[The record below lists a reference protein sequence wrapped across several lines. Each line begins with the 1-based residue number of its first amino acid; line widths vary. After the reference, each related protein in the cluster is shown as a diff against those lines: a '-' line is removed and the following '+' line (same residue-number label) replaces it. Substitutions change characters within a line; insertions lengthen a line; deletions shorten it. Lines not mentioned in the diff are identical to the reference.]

1 MSFRARAVLVS
12 AVALGSALF
21 SIVVACSDDP
31 EVAGGSEAGA
41 KADEETDGATGTAD
55 ASTTDAS
62 RPADAGS
69 DARDA
74 ARPKKDANGP
84 GAADAS
90 CSFNADCQ
98 SALRCAC
105 VEGEGCTCAP
115 GARGTG
121 QNGIDTCNGGA
132 NGADCESALCLEGP
146 GGTFYCSDECVTAAD
161 CTGKLPLCADISFV
175 GRVCIRDPNP

>member
-1 MSFRARAVLVS
+1 MSFRARAVLLS
-12 AVALGSALF
+12 AVASGSAV
-21 SIVVACSDDP
+21 SIVVACSDDYGAGAEP
-31 EVAGGSEAGA
+31 FADADAETERQADGGGS
-41 KADEETDGATGTAD
+41 TP
-55 ASTTDAS
+55 TDAA
-62 RPADAGS
+62 RPADAGV

-84 GAADAS
+84 GAADAA

-105 VEGEGCTCAP
+105 VEGEGCTCEP

-121 QNGIDTCNGGA
+121 QNGVDTCNGAA
-132 NGADCESALCLEGP
+132 NGADCESALCIEGQ
-146 GGTFYCSDECVTAAD
+146 GGTFYCSDQCETAAD
-161 CTGKLPLCADISFV
+161 CAGKLPLCADIAFV